1 MDMKKI
7 LQAMDGI
14 SARPVEGADSM
25 ARFLRVVK
33 EAEINQP
40 AAIPQPAAAPNVSPA
55 IKPYVHAPGP
65 DDPNFDRYVDLM
77 WRYEFLDNERTGK
90 ANLIKVNVGVSD
102 ESNAEIDRMKYEAE
116 KLAGPNLAAWE
127 KARIGYQTD
136 PEYIKY
142 SQDMAAKLS
151 AELLE
156 DANVAATLPAVTP
169 IEVPA
174 IPQLPAQDG
183 DLGSGVHVQ
192 TNRDGTRTYS
202 DGRGMFTYDAQG
214 KAITYATPEMMGLGQ
229 SINLANNQTTR
240 KYNAGPLSTTQTT
253 DAKGN
258 VVSHNTEY
266 DSGLGKIAIG
276 RDAKGITSKSW
287 QGHGEEAKDIV
298 SNKDLY
304 ALGNK
309 DRAATYDRAMAQ
321 VKGTP
326 VQENSLSKFLSI
338 VRKNDVSILSEAV
351 GDPANVLDQVNS
363 YIKFSSGLYEKSMSS
378 IEIKKGL
385 VLPITFK
392 PLPPSG
398 DSAKLIQT
406 NINSA
411 NARLPRELQLSTD
424 QLSDIVGGADKPYA
438 GPTLSE
444 GANPHKVALPV
455 QMAMQHYQQPATK
468 PQPRERLIDKYFV
481 EAETAIIQRTEE
493 KRALYNQYAKTIAN
507 RVLMKE
513 SAQGVAEGSD
523 PNKLSASV
531 TVDGEFK
538 EFDLTPLIA
547 KNNWV
552 GTPKQVINQADTY
565 LGDFF
570 RKRGSAY
577 SNLKLTYKGM
587 TLNANQVGDV
597 GSPDP
602 EFESI
607 AEAPI
612 AMDPAEPNNPTIHNH
627 EKANSM
633 SLKSRIAS
641 ARAQLQELAELS
653 ESNSLLAWE
662 QICKK
667 AKGGMFMGLEQNLEQ
682 IRHGIEEL
690 AKQRRKGGTASR
702 GIDKHIGEGKRK

>member
-1 MDMKKI
+1 MNMKKI
-7 LQAMDGI
+7 LQAVDGI
-14 SARPVEGADSM
+14 SARPVKGADSM

-40 AAIPQPAAAPNVSPA
+40 
-55 IKPYVHAPGP
+55 
-65 DDPNFDRYVDLM
+65 
-77 WRYEFLDNERTGK
+77 
-90 ANLIKVNVGVSD
+90 VG
-102 ESNAEIDRMKYEAE
+102 
-116 KLAGPNLAAWE
+116 
-127 KARIGYQTD
+127 
-136 PEYIKY
+136 
-142 SQDMAAKLS
+142 
-151 AELLE
+151 
-156 DANVAATLPAVTP
+156 LPAVTP
-169 IEVPA
+169 IKVPP

-183 DLGSGVHVQ
+183 DQGNGSSLT
-192 TNRDGTRTYS
+192 TNPDGTKTYAGGF
-202 DGRGMFTYDAQG
+202 GRFTYDAQG
-214 KAITYATPEMMGLGQ
+214 KAIKYDEPQFTGLGR
-229 SINLANNQTTR
+229 SIDLTTGQTTQN
-240 KYNAGPLSTTQTT
+240 YNAGPLNTTQTT

-266 DSGLGKIAIG
+266 DVGVGKMAMG

-287 QGHGEEAKDIV
+287 QGRGEEAQGVV

-304 ALGNK
+304 AMGNK
-309 DRAATYDRAMAQ
+309 DKEATYNRAMAQ
-321 VKGTP
+321 VNATPANEDYNSMKRFLNVVSETTLSRQVYLGGYGTEYLQQIVVSNRVKDGITP
-326 VQENSLSKFLSI
+326 QQALAELKTRVGSGDPHNPAPSPEFVKKYLSK
-338 VRKNDVSILSEAV
+338 
-351 GDPANVLDQVNS
+351 
-363 YIKFSSGLYEKSMSS
+363 
-378 IEIKKGL
+378 
-385 VLPITFK
+385 
-392 PLPPSG
+392 
-398 DSAKLIQT
+398 
-406 NINSA
+406 
-411 NARLPRELQLSTD
+411 RLE
-424 QLSDIVGGADKPYA
+424 
-438 GPTLSE
+438 E

-455 QMAMQHYQQPATK
+455 QMAMQHYQQVK
-468 PQPRERLIDKYFV
+468 EIPQPRERLIDKYFV
-481 EAETAIIQRTEE
+481 EAETDLTQRREE
-493 KRALYNQYAKTIAN
+493 KRALINQYAKTIAE

-523 PNKLSASV
+523 PNKLAASV

-552 GTPKQVINQADTY
+552 GTPKQIINLADTY

-627 EKANSM
+627 QKANTM
-633 SLKSRIAS
+633 SLKGRIAS

-690 AKQRRKGGTASR
+690 AKQRRKGGTSSR